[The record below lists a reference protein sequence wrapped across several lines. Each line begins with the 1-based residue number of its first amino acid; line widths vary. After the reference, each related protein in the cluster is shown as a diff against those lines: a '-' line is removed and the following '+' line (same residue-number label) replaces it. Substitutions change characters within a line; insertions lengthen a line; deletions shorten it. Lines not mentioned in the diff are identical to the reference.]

1 MNMNKSAIFLVL
13 LFSGWIFSACKKE
26 TSIETAN
33 VTANFT
39 AVVNG
44 APWAA
49 AKTSEGATLLQG
61 MLNITGISA
70 DSQEISITLT
80 DTALGVHTL
89 SPQTT
94 SLAAYGSIDSSS
106 GATFSTS
113 QGTDSTQAGGEV
125 TLTQI
130 NKLNNTVS
138 GTFSFTVY
146 RSSDGQQRTI
156 ASGVFTNIPYTTSLP
171 GSNPGDTL
179 TASIDGA
186 AYASQSISSSTQD
199 GQLTILGSTS
209 NASQSIALIIPT
221 NATVGTHA
229 LTPNGTIPAFMC
241 VYDFVSSNGNNTAAP
256 ANAGSINILENNAV
270 ISRISGS
277 FSFTTADGTAGNSNH
292 TVTGGFFSVYYG
304 Q

>member
-1 MNMNKSAIFLVL
+1 MKKSAIFLVI

-26 TSIETAN
+26 TSIETSN

-39 AVVNG
+39 AVING
-44 APWAA
+44 VQWAA
-49 AKTSEGATLLQG
+49 AKTSEGATLLKG

-80 DTALGVHTL
+80 DTSLGVHTL

-113 QGTDSTQAGGEV
+113 QGVDSTQAGGEV

-146 RSSDGQQRTI
+146 RSSDGTQRTI
-156 ASGVFTNIPYTTSLP
+156 ASGVFTNIPYTSSLP
-171 GSNPGDTL
+171 GNNPGDTL

-186 AYASQSISSSTQD
+186 AFASQSIQATVQD
-199 GQLTILGSTS
+199 AQLTILGSTS

-221 NATVGTHA
+221 NASVGTHA
-229 LTPNGTIPAFMC
+229 LTPSGSTPAYMSI
-241 VYDFVSSNGNNTAAP
+241 YDFVSSNGNNTAAP
-256 ANAGSINILENNAV
+256 ANAGSINILENNAA

-277 FSFTTADGTAGNSNH
+277 FSFTTADGSVGNTDH
-292 TVTGGFFSVYYG
+292 TVTSGFFSVYYG